1 MPRNLNEIFT
11 AWGAFLEEGAVVDVR
26 VNNLQCDSRKVQ
38 PGDAFVALAG
48 AQVDGLEFA
57 DKALRKGAV
66 TVLYDPDGRTDTHLL
81 PAEYIAIPEL
91 NQRLGELASRFYG
104 APDDDMQLVAVTGTN
119 GKTSVAHFI
128 AQVWQQWQ
136 GQAGFI
142 GTLGAGPL
150 SALSDTGLTTP
161 DVLQTYAELARL
173 RAADI
178 SLVAMEV
185 SSHALT
191 QGRVDLLAFDI
202 GVFTNLSHEH
212 LDYHGDMQ
220 AYADAKRQ
228 LFSQHKP
235 RFAVLNIADPVGRQ
249 WQTELD
255 TEIEVVSYC
264 GVAANLPADVS
275 ATEVE
280 FTADGLSFRLNSP
293 WGSAR
298 VSCGLLG
305 HFNLDNLLAVAAS
318 LGLLGMPFSELCQA
332 LELVQPVPGRMQ
344 KIQADHG
351 QPLVIV
357 DYAHTPAALE
367 QALQSL
373 RPHADGLLFCVF
385 GCGGERDQDKRPLMA
400 AAVEEVADRVYLT
413 SDNPR
418 SEDPLI
424 IINQVSAGFELPEKT
439 VIEPDRS
446 AAIRMA
452 IYAAG
457 SKDIVLIAG
466 KGHENYQQ
474 IGDQKLP
481 FDDSTEARLALGR
494 ISHRVAR

>member
-11 AWGAFLEEGAVVDVR
+11 AWGASLEEGAVANLL
-26 VNNLQCDSRKVQ
+26 VNDLQCDSRRVQ

-48 AQVDGLEFA
+48 NQVDGLEFA
-57 DKALRKGAV
+57 AKAISQGAV
-66 TVLYDPDGRTDTHLL
+66 AVLYDPAGRANTQQL
-81 PAEYIAIPEL
+81 PTEYIAIPEL
-91 NQRLGELASRFYG
+91 EQRLGELASRFYG

-136 GQAGFI
+136 GHAGFI

-150 SALSDTGLTTP
+150 NALKDTGLTTP

-173 RAADI
+173 RAAEVN
-178 SLVAMEV
+178 LVAMEV
-185 SSHALT
+185 SSHALV

-202 GVFTNLSHEH
+202 GVFTNLSHDH

-220 AYADAKRQ
+220 AYADAKWQ

-249 WQTELD
+249 WQLD
-255 TEIEVVSYC
+255 LDSKIETISYC
-264 GVAANLPADVS
+264 AVATDKPTDVS
-275 ATEVE
+275 AAEIE
-280 FTADGLSFRLNSP
+280 FTPNGISFRLNTP
-293 WGSAR
+293 WGSGKIN
-298 VSCGLLG
+298 CGLLG
-305 HFNLDNLLAVAAS
+305 RFNLDNLLAVAAS
-318 LGLLGMPFSELCQA
+318 FGLLGMPFSELCQA
-332 LELVQPVPGRMQ
+332 LELVQSVPGRMQ
-344 KIQADHG
+344 KIHADQV
-351 QPLVIV
+351 QPVVIV

-373 RPHADGLLFCVF
+373 RAHTDGLLFCIF
-385 GCGGERDQDKRPLMA
+385 GCGGERDQNKRPLMA
-400 AAVEEVADRVYLT
+400 AVVEKFADRAYLT

-418 SEDPLI
+418 GEDPLT
-424 IINQVSAGFELPEKT
+424 IINQVSAGFALPEKA

-457 SKDIVLIAG
+457 SKDTVLIAG

-474 IGDQKLP
+474 IGELKLP